1 MLIAL
6 GIDFLVKYI
15 CIVKR
20 KDESSNTYIEAV
32 PEYHVMDITLLGSD
46 ALNWQYNKVYIF
58 FSIRNV
64 FDRKKIAQTQE
75 ARTLLSF

>member
-1 MLIAL
+1 M
-6 GIDFLVKYI
+6 
-15 CIVKR
+15 
-20 KDESSNTYIEAV
+20 